1 MTAPGEV
8 KVSVDT
14 VLLTLKDER
23 LHVAL
28 APLEGETGALALL
41 GRLLDGDADI
51 DLETVVERTLLANTG
66 LNDVYFEQLFTFSG
80 RDTNRRE
87 PRWPSIS
94 VAYIALVSHPKL
106 AASQPGADGL
116 VLVSV
121 DDVPV
126 LPFDH
131 NRIIDVAVSRL
142 RSKGAWSILPA
153 YLLDEEFTI
162 SQLNRVYSTVTS
174 TYSFGQNFR
183 RKVIE
188 NDLLSSTG
196 FKSAPGATKRTEH
209 FRIRPGASTI
219 NTKI

>member
-1 MTAPGEV
+1 MTARGEA

-14 VLLTLKDER
+14 ALLTLKDER

-28 APLEGETGALALL
+28 VPLEGESGNLALL
-41 GRLLDGDADI
+41 SEFMKGDEDI
-51 DLETVVERTLLANTG
+51 NLEAVVQRTLRDDAG

-80 RDTNRRE
+80 RNGTLCD
-87 PRWPSIS
+87 PRWPSVS
-94 VAYIALVSHPKL
+94 VGYVALVSHSKL
-106 AASQPGADGL
+106 VTAEPRTDGL
-116 VLVSV
+116 TLVSV
-121 DDVPV
+121 DDVPD
-126 LPFDH
+126 LPFHH
-131 NRIIDVAVSRL
+131 NRIIESAVSRL

-153 YLLDEEFTI
+153 YLLEEEFTI

-219 NTKI
+219 DIKI

>member
-1 MTAPGEV
+1 MTAPGKV

-28 APLEGETGALALL
+28 APLKGDTGALALL
-41 GRLLDGDADI
+41 GRLLDGDEDI
-51 DLETVVERTLLANTG
+51 DLETVVQRALLANTG
-66 LNDVYFEQLFTFSG
+66 LDDVYYEQLFTFSG
-80 RDTNRRE
+80 RNTERPD
-87 PRWPSIS
+87 PGWPSIC
-94 VAYIALVSHPKL
+94 VAYLALVSHSKL
-106 AASQPGADGL
+106 AAAQPGAASL
-116 VLVSV
+116 TLVSV
-121 DDVPV
+121 DDLPV

-153 YLLDEEFTI
+153 YLLEEEFTI
-162 SQLNRVYSTVTS
+162 SQLNRAYSTVTS

-188 NDLLSSTG
+188 NDMLSSTG

-209 FRIRPGASTI
+209 FRIRPGVNTI
-219 NTKI
+219 DIKI

>member
-8 KVSVDT
+8 NVSVDT

-28 APLEGETGALALL
+28 APLEREPGALALL
-41 GRLLDGDADI
+41 SRPLDGDEDI
-51 DLETVVERTLLANTG
+51 NLETVVQRTLLANTG
-66 LNDVYFEQLFTFSG
+66 LDDVYFEQLFTFSG
-80 RDTNRRE
+80 RNTEKPDA
-87 PRWPSIS
+87 RWPSIC
-94 VAYIALVSHPKL
+94 VAYLALVSHSKL
-106 AASQPGADGL
+106 AAAEPVADGL
-116 VLVSV
+116 ILVSV

-126 LPFDH
+126 LPFDQ

-162 SQLNRVYSTVTS
+162 PQLNRAYSTVTS

-188 NDLLSSTG
+188 NDMLSSTG
-196 FKSAPGATKRTEH
+196 FKSAPGVTKRTEH
-209 FRIRPGASTI
+209 FRIRPGVSTI
-219 NTKI
+219 DVKI